1 MIIGFKH
8 PLRRMGRTRPMSAE
22 EFELAARMGGTQP
35 DSRTMIGLRAMCV
48 DGLPLGDAAKLAEIT
63 APPISEAFRK
73 MMDAIELSDAY
84 QAAAVSARE
93 KSV

>member
-1 MIIGFKH
+1 MILGFKH
-8 PLRRMGRTRPMSAE
+8 PLRRMGRTKPMGAD

-35 DSRTMIGLRAMCV
+35 DSRTMIGLRAVCV
-48 DGLPLGDAAKLAEIT
+48 DGLPLGDAAQLAGIT

-73 MMDAIELSDAY
+73 MLEAVELSDAY